1 MFELV
6 NIQNF
11 GALHLINVFFLNLEK
26 SIHFILVVTPV
37 MRYLVII
44 FVRVL
49 R

>member
-6 NIQNF
+6 NVQNF
-11 GALHLINVFFLNLEK
+11 GTLHLIIVFFLNLEK